1 MFGFKSGKNKPV
13 VKSLCSIA
21 DPSAPFNYVEAY
33 KMLCTNIEFIRV
45 TQKCKNIMITSTLAN
60 EGKTNIA
67 VNLALTLS
75 GYDKSVCLVE
85 CDLRRPTVHRFIASN
100 KNSYGLTNVL
110 KGQVELDS
118 VLHKVSGTMMSILL
132 AGSIPPN
139 PSELLASP
147 NMKALVDD
155 LEQKFDYVIYD
166 TPPVFLV
173 TDAAAL
179 GKYMDGAVF
188 VIKHNAT
195 EKGMVVQAK
204 KNLEIAGVNIFGAIY
219 STYSAKSSGS
229 YSKYS
234 RYNYYDYYSSYSSN
248 PDHTSSH
255 HSHHSKKSG
264 SNNSGDDDVV
274 EI

>member
-1 MFGFKSGKNKPV
+1 MFNLKSKKDKPV

-21 DPSAPFNYVEAY
+21 DPNAPFNYVEAY
-33 KMLCTNIEFIRV
+33 KMLCTNIEFLRA

-60 EGKTNIA
+60 EGKTNIS

-75 GYDKSVCLVE
+75 GYNKSVCLVE
-85 CDLRRPTVHRFIASN
+85 CDLRRPTVHRYIASN

-110 KGQVELDS
+110 KGQVELSS
-118 VLHKVSGTMMSILL
+118 VLHKVSGTKMSILL

-139 PSELLASP
+139 PSELLSSS
-147 NMKALVDD
+147 NMKKLISE
-155 LEQKFDYVIYD
+155 LEEQFDYVIYD

-179 GKYMDGAVF
+179 GKYLDGAVF
-188 VIKHNAT
+188 VIKHNST
-195 EKGMVVQAK
+195 DKGIVVQAK
-204 KNLEIAGVNIFGAIY
+204 KNLESAGVKIFGAIY

-234 RYNYYDYYSSYSSN
+234 RYNYYDYYTYSS
-248 PDHTSSH
+248 
-255 HSHHSKKSG
+255 SG
-264 SNNSGDDDVV
+264 SSSSGSKDK
-274 EI
+274 

>member
-1 MFGFKSGKNKPV
+1 MFNLKSKKDKPV
-13 VKSLCSIA
+13 VKSLCSIT
-21 DPSAPFNYVEAY
+21 DPNAPFNYVEAY
-33 KMLCTNIEFIRV
+33 KMLCTNIEFLRA

-60 EGKTNIA
+60 EGKTNIS

-75 GYDKSVCLVE
+75 GYNKSVCLVE
-85 CDLRRPTVHRFIASN
+85 CDLRRPTVHRYIASN

-110 KGQVELDS
+110 KGQVELSS
-118 VLHKVSGTMMSILL
+118 VLHKVSGTKMSILL

-139 PSELLASP
+139 PSELLSSS
-147 NMKALVDD
+147 NMKKLISE
-155 LEQKFDYVIYD
+155 LEEQFDYVIYD

-188 VIKHNAT
+188 VIKHNST
-195 EKGMVVQAK
+195 DKGIVVQAK
-204 KNLEIAGVNIFGAIY
+204 KNLESAGVKILGAIY

-234 RYNYYDYYSSYSSN
+234 RYNYYDYYTYSS
-248 PDHTSSH
+248 
-255 HSHHSKKSG
+255 SG
-264 SNNSGDDDVV
+264 SSSSGSKDK
-274 EI
+274 

>member
-1 MFGFKSGKNKPV
+1 MFNLKSKKDKPV

-21 DPSAPFNYVEAY
+21 DPNAPFNYVEAY
-33 KMLCTNIEFIRV
+33 KMLCTNIEFLRA

-60 EGKTNIA
+60 EGKTNIS

-75 GYDKSVCLVE
+75 GYNKSVCLVE
-85 CDLRRPTVHRFIASN
+85 CDLRRPTVHRYIASN

-110 KGQVELDS
+110 KGQVELSS
-118 VLHKVSGTMMSILL
+118 VLHKVSGTKMSILL

-139 PSELLASP
+139 PSELLSSS
-147 NMKALVDD
+147 NMKKLISE
-155 LEQKFDYVIYD
+155 LEEQFDYVIYD

-188 VIKHNAT
+188 VIKHNST
-195 EKGMVVQAK
+195 DKGIVVQAK
-204 KNLEIAGVNIFGAIY
+204 KNLESAGVKIFGAIY

-234 RYNYYDYYSSYSSN
+234 RYNYYDYYTYSS
-248 PDHTSSH
+248 
-255 HSHHSKKSG
+255 SG
-264 SNNSGDDDVV
+264 SSSSGSKDK
-274 EI
+274 